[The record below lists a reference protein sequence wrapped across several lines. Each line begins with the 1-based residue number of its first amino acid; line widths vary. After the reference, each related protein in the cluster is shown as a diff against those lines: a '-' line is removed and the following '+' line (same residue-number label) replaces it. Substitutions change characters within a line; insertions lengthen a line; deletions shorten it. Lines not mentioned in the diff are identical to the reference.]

1 MKAIAKYAS
10 VAALAVASVS
20 SANAAVYTFDF
31 TGTDNSG
38 TLGAA
43 GNERIST
50 ATNGST
56 SVSVRVTGWD
66 TVDSFTSNPAYL
78 GAFPGGYG
86 VGDGKGDSH
95 TIDNVDLVDFIV
107 LQFDRAVTLTS
118 ATFNAFSVS
127 GLGAP
132 DTDATIGAYQTP
144 ISWTTAIADPNVF
157 YPGVQGVFN
166 SDVAVNSAL
175 PRDISSA
182 LYGNTWIIASAL
194 PNTDGNYDSFKIS
207 QLSISAVPEP
217 ATWAMMILGFGVV
230 GASMRRKAAKVS
242 YAF

>member
-10 VAALAVASVS
+10 LAALAIASVS

-31 TGTDNSG
+31 NGTDHSG
-38 TLGAA
+38 TVGAP

-56 SVSVRVTGWD
+56 SVSVRVTAWS
-66 TVDSFTSNPAYL
+66 TVDSITNDPAYL

-86 VGDGKGDSH
+86 VGDGKGDGH
-95 TIDNVDLVDFIV
+95 TVDNVDLVDFIV
-107 LQFDRAVTLTS
+107 LQFDRAVTLST
-118 ATFNAFSVS
+118 ATFNAFSIS
-127 GLGAP
+127 GLGAA
-132 DTDATIGAYQTP
+132 DTDATIGAYKTP

-157 YPGVQGVFN
+157 YSGTQGVYN
-166 SDVAVNSAL
+166 SDVAVNSPL

-194 PNTDGNYDSFKIS
+194 PDTDGQYDSFKIS

-217 ATWAMMILGFGVV
+217 TTWAMMILGFGVV